1 MNLRLDLER
10 EPFVI
15 EWTSFLF
22 ARTLDPLN
30 QLLPIWDAIFSEDED
45 PATVP
50 RDSTGKAELLVDIC
64 TAMLLLVKDSL
75 RTIMESHPGA
85 KGRPGFWDEGEV
97 DRLLFDE
104 NLPDVPADRTEE
116 KSAAAR
122 GMLRAYPIKQ
132 VGIEEVLRVAWEVR
146 QRRVM
151 AILEGEDLDAIVL
164 PMPVPSR
171 NDVDGLASRL
181 ESLAAKAGSSV
192 RETMNPLPRY
202 TVAPLVGMDTVKNTL
217 ASSGERLKD
226 YAQSLQASDA
236 AAQVSKVSSNLTAVA
251 LMRLNS
257 LSTGAV
263 REGENDSAWSLGAA
277 KRLWSQGG
285 KAEEPSEEME
295 EDTDRA
301 KAHKAAPP
309 PASSMETP
317 INDEPVALFRR
328 DTNLPPSFITPRG
341 SIIYPAGRYRPKAST
356 AGQAKPSLQ
365 SRLAAVAAGPAT
377 QPAVAISPERSAVRP
392 LILSRSAKPAS
403 PLHPTTAS
411 DVCSP
416 APLSRISPSPSLQN
430 LDVVENY
437 VARKVSISR
446 RSQRSS
452 LGSVDRD
459 ESATGG
465 ESTSDRLRKATRD
478 SYPSAADARRYH
490 LSDPGA
496 KDEERPAT
504 PTKDADPER
513 YQLRDGDPQA
523 GPQDQ
528 EDSPDSRR
536 ESVDAATGGVT
547 RSRVVRK
554 GKFASRAA
562 HFRLQ
567 SAGKIELGEAA
578 PKTIELS
585 DVDEHTSLPAR
596 TSSLSQPTTPVNG
609 LGGMTTPK
617 SLILPERPERTSSL
631 QNKPNDGA
639 KRPSVDVQHLNVGQD
654 EEEDEPLSAKDG
666 YGDLLE
672 SYAAALESL

>member
-1 MNLRLDLER
+1 LE
-10 EPFVI
+10 
-15 EWTSFLF
+15 
-22 ARTLDPLN
+22 
-30 QLLPIWDAIFSEDED
+30 LLPVWDAIFSEDED
-45 PATVP
+45 PATIP

-85 KGRPGFWDEGEV
+85 KGRQGFWVEGED

-104 NLPDVPADRTEE
+104 DLPDVPADRTEE
-116 KSAAAR
+116 KTAAAR
-122 GMLRAYPIKQ
+122 TMLRAYPI
-132 VGIEEVLRVAWEVR
+132 EEVGTEEILRVAWEVR

-151 AILEGEDLDAIVL
+151 AILDGEDLDAIALPVL
-164 PMPVPSR
+164 LSSH
-171 NDVDGLASRL
+171 NDAEGLASRL
-181 ESLAAKAGSSV
+181 EALAAKAGNSV
-192 RETMNPLPRY
+192 RETINPLPRY
-202 TVAPLVGMDTVKNTL
+202 TAAPLVDMDTVKNTL

-236 AAQVSKVSSNLTAVA
+236 AAQVSKASSNFTAVA

-257 LSTGAV
+257 LSAGAQ
-263 REGENDSAWSLGAA
+263 REGGNDSGWSLGAA

-285 KAEEPSEEME
+285 KIEEQSEKAEDPVDEGKVQ
-295 EDTDRA
+295 D
-301 KAHKAAPP
+301 AAP
-309 PASSMETP
+309 ATTLETP
-317 INDEPVALFRR
+317 INDEPAALFRR

-341 SIIYPAGRYRPKAST
+341 SIIYPAGRYRPKASAT
-356 AGQAKPSLQ
+356 GQAKPSLQ
-365 SRLAAVAAGPAT
+365 SRLAAVASSPAA
-377 QPAVAISPERSAVRP
+377 QPVAAVSPERSAVRP

-411 DVCSP
+411 DTYSP
-416 APLSRISPSPSLQN
+416 GLGRMSPSPSLQN

-459 ESATGG
+459 ESVLGMD
-465 ESTSDRLRKATRD
+465 STSDRLRKATRD
-478 SYPSAADARRYH
+478 SYPAAADARRYH

-513 YQLRDGDPQA
+513 YQLRDGDPQESA
-523 GPQDQ
+523 QDQ
-528 EDSPDSRR
+528 ENSPDSRR
-536 ESVDAATGGVT
+536 ESVDSTASGVT

-554 GKFASRAA
+554 GKFASKAA

-567 SAGKIELGEAA
+567 SAGKIDLNPEMA
-578 PKTIELS
+578 KTTDLA
-585 DVDEHTSLPAR
+585 DVAESSPLPAR

-609 LGGMTTPK
+609 AGTTANPK

-631 QNKPNDGA
+631 QNPPNDA
-639 KRPSVDVQHLNVGQD
+639 PKRPSVDVQHLAVP
-654 EEEDEPLSAKDG
+654 EDYEPLSAKDG